1 MKEQLKKADL
11 LGLVLIA
18 ATVIAYSVRGIW
30 SVYQTVGL
38 VIGGILVIASLAMK
52 TGEIRT
58 GLGRRSTKFG
68 INSAT
73 SVLLIVGVLA
83 LVNYLGAQHQKRIDM
98 TTEKIY
104 SLSDESV
111 KVADQVNQDLHILA
125 FYPGGEYQPV
135 KDLLELFKSRNRK
148 ISYEFVDPDKQ
159 PMLAQQS
166 QVTAYGD
173 FQNPMSGETFRYG
186 TLIFKMGDKTERVE
200 KQSEP
205 LREEDITNTLMK
217 IEKGEKKTIY
227 FTQGHGE
234 KKMDD
239 TDRTGYSQ
247 AAADLAKEN
256 YTVKGINLVTEN
268 KIPEDT
274 SVIVVAGP
282 TAELF
287 PNEIEMLNDYL
298 KGGGSELIMLDP
310 KGATMK
316 DLMAQWGIDVGNNIV
331 VDPSGIGRL
340 LGMGPAAPV
349 VGNYG
354 THPITEHMRV
364 MTFFPLARS
373 INPMEKPPEGVTIDK
388 LIQTNE
394 KAWGETNLKGN
405 EAEYNEGQDLK
416 GPVTQ
421 ADAVTK
427 HEGQNK
433 KTRLAVYGNSAF
445 ASNAYYAQAGNGN
458 LFTNTVNWLA
468 RDENIIS
475 IKPKAPDDRR
485 LEMTEAQGKLVSYV
499 MVLLLPV
506 GILLSGI
513 SVWMKRR
520 K

>member
-1 MKEQLKKADL
+1 
-11 LGLVLIA
+11 
-18 ATVIAYSVRGIW
+18 
-30 SVYQTVGL
+30 
-38 VIGGILVIASLAMK
+38 
-52 TGEIRT
+52 
-58 GLGRRSTKFG
+58 
-68 INSAT
+68 
-73 SVLLIVGVLA
+73 
-83 LVNYLGAQHQKRIDM
+83 
-98 TTEKIY
+98 
-104 SLSDESV
+104 
-111 KVADQVNQDLHILA
+111 
-125 FYPGGEYQPV
+125 
-135 KDLLELFKSRNRK
+135 
-148 ISYEFVDPDKQ
+148 
-159 PMLAQQS
+159 
-166 QVTAYGD
+166 
-173 FQNPMSGETFRYG
+173 
-186 TLIFKMGDKTERVE
+186 MGDKTERVE

-349 VGNYG
+349 AVGNYG

-364 MTFFPLARS
+364 MTFFPLAQINQSHGEASRRVSRS
-373 INPMEKPPEGVTIDK
+373 I
-388 LIQTNE
+388 
-394 KAWGETNLKGN
+394 
-405 EAEYNEGQDLK
+405 
-416 GPVTQ
+416 
-421 ADAVTK
+421 
-427 HEGQNK
+427 
-433 KTRLAVYGNSAF
+433 S
-445 ASNAYYAQAGNGN
+445 
-458 LFTNTVNWLA
+458 
-468 RDENIIS
+468 
-475 IKPKAPDDRR
+475 
-485 LEMTEAQGKLVSYV
+485 
-499 MVLLLPV
+499 
-506 GILLSGI
+506 
-513 SVWMKRR
+513 
-520 K
+520 